1 MSRRRNGR
9 NTGSIGKGYFYN
21 IIIVGVGGTGGLLA
35 NFLCK
40 TVAKRQDVCFTLVDA
55 DIVEAKNL
63 LRQPYMEEDIGAS
76 KAEALAEALGDAYS
90 VNVLSENRF
99 IESADDI
106 ADIFSRGRNVYEW
119 ESNDKY
125 SSNFHEIR
133 ILCGCVDNH
142 AARKCMHEYFA
153 EKHPHTRDGI
163 LLYADSGNEFNYGEV
178 VFGVRD
184 GNSILAPDKV
194 HYFPDLFDGELTPRS
209 QESCEALNE
218 SAPQHFTT
226 NLMAATI
233 MLSGI
238 SRLLQSGV
246 FPTGIVNFDSGITG
260 NFRMSAYPYE
270 TERKVRKGADEK

>member
-1 MSRRRNGR
+1 MN
-9 NTGSIGKGYFYN
+9 KFFYN
-21 IIIVGVGGTGGLLA
+21 IMIVGVGGTGGLLA

-40 TVAKRQDVCFTLVDA
+40 TLAKRKDVCITLVDA
-55 DIVEAKNL
+55 DIVEQKNL
-63 LRQPYMEEDIGAS
+63 IRQPYMEEDIGACKS
-76 KAEALAEALGDAYS
+76 EALAEALQDAYDVS
-90 VNVLSENRF
+90 VLSENTY
-99 IESADDI
+99 IECAGDI
-106 ADIFSRGRNVYEW
+106 GQMFSHAKDIYRMENEKGYYG
-119 ESNDKY
+119 SNY
-125 SSNFHEIR
+125 NEIK

-142 AARKCMHEYFA
+142 AARKCMHDYF
-153 EKHPHTRDGI
+153 EGKGEPYSRTL

-178 VFGVRD
+178 VFGLCNGDKV
-184 GNSILAPDKV
+184 IAPDKV

-238 SRLLQSGV
+238 SRLIQTGV

-260 NFRMSAYPYE
+260 TFRMSAFPYQ
-270 TERKVRKGADEK
+270 TEKDSEKKGGRKHEKE

>member
-1 MSRRRNGR
+1 MKRL
-9 NTGSIGKGYFYN
+9 FYN

-40 TVAKRQDVCFTLVDA
+40 TLAKRTDVCITLVDA
-55 DIVEAKNL
+55 DVVEAKNL
-63 LRQPYMEEDIGAS
+63 VRQPYMEEDIGACKS
-76 KAEALAEALGDAYS
+76 EALAEALQDAYDVS
-90 VNVLSENRF
+90 VISEGIF
-99 IESADDI
+99 IESAEDISSMFYHAKDVFRMENNIENYRDD
-106 ADIFSRGRNVYEW
+106 FNEV
-119 ESNDKY
+119 K
-125 SSNFHEIR
+125 

-142 AARKCMHEYFA
+142 AARKCMHDYFTGNYSRA
-153 EKHPHTRDGI
+153 YDYGTP

-178 VFGVRD
+178 VFGLCKGKEVV
-184 GNSILAPDKV
+184 APDKV

-238 SRLLQSGV
+238 SRLIQTGV

-260 NFRMSAYPYE
+260 SFRMSAFPYQVE
-270 TERKVRKGADEK
+270 KNSKEKGVRKHAKK

>member
-1 MSRRRNGR
+1 MKK
-9 NTGSIGKGYFYN
+9 IFYN
-21 IIIVGVGGTGGLLA
+21 ILIVGVGGTGGLLA

-40 TVAKRQDVCFTLVDA
+40 TLAKRKDVCVTLADA
-55 DIVEAKNL
+55 DVVEAKNL
-63 LRQPYMEEDIGAS
+63 IRQPYMEEDIGACKS
-76 KAEALAEALGDAYS
+76 EALAEALQDAYDVS
-90 VNVLSENRF
+90 VLSENSY
-99 IESADDI
+99 IESAEDI
-106 ADIFSRGRNVYEW
+106 DQMFYHAREVYRIENS
-119 ESNDKY
+119 EGGY
-125 SSNFHEIR
+125 YGSSYNEVR

-142 AARKCMHEYFA
+142 AARKCMHEYFMG
-153 EKHPHTRDGI
+153 EDFSYNRSL

-178 VFGVRD
+178 VFGLCEGDKV
-184 GNSILAPDKV
+184 IAPDKV

-238 SRLLQSGV
+238 SRLIQTGV

-260 NFRMSAYPYE
+260 TFRMSAFPYKAE
-270 TERKVRKGADEK
+270 EGSEKKGGRKHAKK

>member
-1 MSRRRNGR
+1 M
-9 NTGSIGKGYFYN
+9 NTKFFYN
-21 IIIVGVGGTGGLLA
+21 IMIVGVGGTGGLLA

-40 TVAKRQDVCFTLVDA
+40 TLAKRKDVCITLVDA
-55 DIVEAKNL
+55 DVVEAKNL
-63 LRQPYMEEDIGAS
+63 VRQPYMEEDIGACKS
-76 KAEALAEALGDAYS
+76 EALAEALHDAYDVS
-90 VNVLSENRF
+90 VLSENTY
-99 IESADDI
+99 IECAGDI
-106 ADIFSRGRNVYEW
+106 GQMFSHAKDIYRME
-119 ESNDKY
+119 NDKGY
-125 SSNFHEIR
+125 YGSNYNEIK

-142 AARKCMHEYFA
+142 AARKCMHDYF
-153 EKHPHTRDGI
+153 EGKGEPYSRSL

-178 VFGVRD
+178 VFGLCNGDKV
-184 GNSILAPDKV
+184 IAPDKV

-238 SRLLQSGV
+238 SRLIQTGV

-260 NFRMSAYPYE
+260 TFRMSAFPYQTE
-270 TERKVRKGADEK
+270 KDSKKKGERKNAKK